1 MTSFEIDYDGNIHYE
16 DYQQKMYN
24 TCWQELIND
33 GINTTNNYCDCVTK
47 STNTKKSR
55 TQKEK
60 KIICNCKSPN
70 STKRSKK

>member
-24 TCWQELIND
+24 SCWQELIND
-33 GINTTNNYCDCVTK
+33 SINTTHDYCDCLTK
-47 STNTKKSR
+47 STNTNKTKS
-55 TQKEK
+55 QKEK
-60 KIICNCKSPN
+60 KIISNCKSPK